1 VRDRIDLTSEI
12 TRRPQK
18 SVDNSRGWQH
28 TPKFLAILTGSRPRL
43 PHPSPISVEG
53 PGAQTQN
60 AGNAG
65 ECGDRRNVPSLHV
78 KCPPASLPRNPLK
91 TQANFR
97 PQVCRSFRPFG
108 AYSIQMEKPDSLP
121 MPFCFPQRKRVEIQQ
136 RQDAN
141 AIHDEN
147 SRANQTPRSFP
158 CSLVPCF
165 SVPLFSVPCSLVP
178 VITFP
183 CSLGPSVPVFYP
195 PPLPFSTPPPHQF
208 RPHPPCRF
216 VKL

>member
-1 VRDRIDLTSEI
+1 MRDRIDLTSEI

-165 SVPLFSVPCSLVP
+165 SVP
-178 VITFP
+178 
-183 CSLGPSVPVFYP
+183 
-195 PPLPFSTPPPHQF
+195 
-208 RPHPPCRF
+208 
-216 VKL
+216 

>member
-1 VRDRIDLTSEI
+1 MRGMRG
-12 TRRPQK
+12 RRG
-18 SVDNSRGWQH
+18 S
-28 TPKFLAILTGSRPRL
+28 LASC
-43 PHPSPISVEG
+43 
-53 PGAQTQN
+53 Q
-60 AGNAG
+60 

-147 SRANQTPRSFP
+147 SRANHTPRSFP

-165 SVPLFSVPCSLVP
+165 SVPLFSVPCSTGPCHYVP
-178 VITFP
+178 LFP
-183 CSLGPSVPVFYP
+183 WSLGPCFLPS
-195 PPLPFSTPPPHQF
+195 PPLPFST
-208 RPHPPCRF
+208 HPPINSDPTPHA
-216 VKL
+216 VL